1 VLVVSELGWG
11 RFGRLYETWS
21 WFIVSA
27 NQRKFPLNP
36 NNSELLR
43 LLRKLPLIV
52 EDDPKRKI
60 EKQEENRDRLLKRAS
75 SVFEDEKFL
84 ALYDASMRSLEII
97 LLFHSLKFGDTP
109 HRILKDVVKFLN
121 PNFRIDELVAKRHQI
136 KKNQKT
142 VDQKDLDQVRAL
154 EFLLAN
160 TLLKIRSEL
169 RD

>member
-1 VLVVSELGWG
+1 MNP
-11 RFGRLYETWS
+11 ET
-21 WFIVSA
+21 
-27 NQRKFPLNP
+27 L
-36 NNSELLR
+36 ELLS

-52 EDDPKRKI
+52 EVDPQSEI
-60 EKQEENRDRLLKRAS
+60 EKQEETRVRLLKRAS
-75 SVFEDEKFL
+75 TVIEDEKFL

-97 LLFHSLKFGDTP
+97 LLLHSLKLRDMP

-121 PNFRIDELVAKRHQI
+121 PNFQIDKLVAKRHQI

-142 VDQKDLDQVRAL
+142 VDQKDLDQVIAL

-160 TLLKIRSEL
+160 TLLKIRSQL

>member
-1 VLVVSELGWG
+1 M
-11 RFGRLYETWS
+11 
-21 WFIVSA
+21 
-27 NQRKFPLNP
+27 NP
-36 NNSELLR
+36 EPSELLS

-52 EDDPKRKI
+52 EVDPQSEI
-60 EKQEENRDRLLKRAS
+60 EKQEETRVRLLKRAS
-75 SVFEDEKFL
+75 TVIEDEKFL

-97 LLFHSLKFGDTP
+97 LLFHSLKLRDMP

-121 PNFRIDELVAKRHQI
+121 PNFQIDKLVAKRHQI

-142 VDQKDLDQVRAL
+142 VDQKDLDQVIAL

-160 TLLKIRSEL
+160 TLLKIRSQL

>member
-1 VLVVSELGWG
+1 MNP
-11 RFGRLYETWS
+11 ET
-21 WFIVSA
+21 
-27 NQRKFPLNP
+27 
-36 NNSELLR
+36 SELLS

-52 EDDPKRKI
+52 EVDPQSEI
-60 EKQEENRDRLLKRAS
+60 EKQEETRVRLLKRAS
-75 SVFEDEKFL
+75 TVIEDEKFL

-97 LLFHSLKFGDTP
+97 LLFHSLKLRDMP

-121 PNFRIDELVAKRHQI
+121 PNFQIDKLVAKRHQI

-142 VDQKDLDQVRAL
+142 VDQKDLDQVIAL

-160 TLLKIRSEL
+160 TLLKIRSQL